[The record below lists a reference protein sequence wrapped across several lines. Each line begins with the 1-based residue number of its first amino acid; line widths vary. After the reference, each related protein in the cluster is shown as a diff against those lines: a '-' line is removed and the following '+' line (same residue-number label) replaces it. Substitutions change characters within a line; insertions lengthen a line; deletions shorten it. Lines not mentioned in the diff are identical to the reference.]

1 MSAPP
6 APRRPRLQLEVL
18 LVNDPDFPPVTED
31 SARRILSSAR
41 HTLADKLAFPNVEFR
56 IVGETSVADFIG
68 RNTNPNDACSRQFEP
83 LRVRVGQRAA
93 REVEPKLVNDFLS
106 RWSVESLAA
115 FFPVAQR
122 VGLTTYGKIREKL
135 LEEFDRKVAVI
146 AGFKLDN
153 GESLLSAA
161 KLDHRSYVSWI
172 CAIRNQN
179 EADFVLTNEFIL
191 YDLASEPYPHSIF
204 QKCKMGGAS
213 LLSPK
218 RRAIHR
224 RALVAS
230 TFSMVTDIPF
240 FIEEGAEWLTTRER
254 LEVIGTFI
262 VAHEMGHAVFKIPD
276 FYDHPP
282 ECLMTTKFE
291 TGYVSGW
298 RELKAHPGPC
308 PDCQPYVDAKRHV
321 FLAHEA
327 RMDGKLDEVIK
338 NLKIAIRKTPKHTD
352 GSYLRYVADLSVQIA
367 ETFAAKGDP
376 KQARRWLKAA
386 LRIVPE
392 HDQALALAAS
402 LK

>member
-1 MSAPP
+1 
-6 APRRPRLQLEVL
+6 
-18 LVNDPDFPPVTED
+18 
-31 SARRILSSAR
+31 
-41 HTLADKLAFPNVEFR
+41 
-56 IVGETSVADFIG
+56 
-68 RNTNPNDACSRQFEP
+68 
-83 LRVRVGQRAA
+83 
-93 REVEPKLVNDFLS
+93 
-106 RWSVESLAA
+106 
-115 FFPVAQR
+115 
-122 VGLTTYGKIREKL
+122 
-135 LEEFDRKVAVI
+135 VI

>member
-6 APRRPRLQLEVL
+6 EPRHPRLQLEVL

-31 SARRILSSAR
+31 SARRILSSAQN
-41 HTLADKLAFPNVEFR
+41 TLADKLAFPNVDFQ
-56 IVGETSVADFIG
+56 IVGETSVAEFIA
-68 RNTNPNDACSRQFEP
+68 RNTNPKDVCSLQFEP
-83 LRVRVGQRAA
+83 LRVRIGKRSAS
-93 REVEPKLVNDFLS
+93 EVEPKLVNDFLS

-115 FFPVAQR
+115 FFPAAQR
-122 VGLTTYGKIREKL
+122 AGLTTYEKIGAKL
-135 LEEFDRKVAVI
+135 LEEFDRKVAMI
-146 AGFKLDN
+146 AGFELDN
-153 GESLLSAA
+153 GESLLPAA

-172 CAIRNQN
+172 CAIRNQD
-179 EADFVLTNEFIL
+179 EADFILTNEFIL

-230 TFSMVTDIPF
+230 TFSMVTNIPF

-282 ECLMTTKFE
+282 ECLMTTKYE

-321 FLAHEA
+321 FLAQEA

-367 ETFAAKGDP
+367 EAFAAQGNNR
-376 KQARRWLKAA
+376 QARRWLKAA

-392 HDQALALAAS
+392 HDAALALGAA